1 MAHIVTDTV
10 GMNRPHHVTLD
21 LSFSSLG
28 NDGME
33 KVMSSLLES
42 QRQSGSATD
51 HGETEATLR
60 LSLTSRMNGLTP
72 TAVSM
77 ILQNIMNQQ
86 SDTSATPNGGDGVVV
101 ESATTPDDQA
111 KKESQDGEST
121 NSTDTTSTTTTT
133 TTKVPKLRCGV
144 LDLGW
149 NNFAPDQPGARRM
162 FANLRKLVEE
172 RDACPTVLR
181 LDRCGLGPAAC
192 RSIGKGIMN
201 RYAKSKTDAAD
212 TTLPPTPPLS
222 LYLCGNT
229 DIGDGGVAAI
239 AAGIRSCP
247 KGTVVLDVLDLSSC
261 GVSNT
266 GAEALALALES
277 NPDSVRHLILSNN
290 DIGDD
295 GVSSIFVALSDGM
308 GVSGL
313 DNSNSK
319 KGVRSLVPMDEIV
332 LDNNPNIGNAGASA
346 AAKAFGKGV
355 VRHLSLRSCAVQADG
370 MEAFGI
376 ALKTLGGVNHSEDN
390 PIEFHLDL
398 SGNPIGVLH
407 KKKKGGKYSASALKS
422 KATATTVSY
431 MNFIG
436 KKVQSGLKDV
446 GLDGIANFAATD
458 ESDDDEE
465 ARMAAGDASSSG
477 PSFQDETDP
486 AKARCGAKS
495 FASSIIDH
503 NNADNDDEGDQTTRS
518 IGQTLMCRMGMRH
531 TFLDQSAAD
540 AIAASITH
548 LKQQS
553 GLDLVIDAKLNS
565 VLEDEMVAAL
575 KGEDDGT
582 LEDMAERHTEAMDV
596 LYDAEQRAAAAA
608 RAARRRHA
616 PVMGSSTGYD
626 EDDEEYD
633 EDDRFGG
640 FDHGRSRRGDR
651 DHFSHSDYDGAAD
664 GYDDDEY

>member
-1 MAHIVTDTV
+1 MDSRCVTITRSSNTHLSTSPSSTGRSTGRSIDRSIRQPTSQTTTHNRQPITIMIMSVRSVSPTFPSQWWRLCLCLCFGCWLCALPIAHASTSTTLDLSYKPYLDGSTMAHIVTDTV

-239 AAGIRSCP
+239 AAG
-247 KGTVVLDVLDLSSC
+247 
-261 GVSNT
+261 
-266 GAEALALALES
+266 
-277 NPDSVRHLILSNN
+277 
-290 DIGDD
+290 
-295 GVSSIFVALSDGM
+295 
-308 GVSGL
+308 
-313 DNSNSK
+313 
-319 KGVRSLVPMDEIV
+319 
-332 LDNNPNIGNAGASA
+332 
-346 AAKAFGKGV
+346 
-355 VRHLSLRSCAVQADG
+355 
-370 MEAFGI
+370 
-376 ALKTLGGVNHSEDN
+376 LGCCCYC
-390 PIEFHLDL
+390 F
-398 SGNPIGVLH
+398 
-407 KKKKGGKYSASALKS
+407 
-422 KATATTVSY
+422 
-431 MNFIG
+431 
-436 KKVQSGLKDV
+436 
-446 GLDGIANFAATD
+446 
-458 ESDDDEE
+458 
-465 ARMAAGDASSSG
+465 
-477 PSFQDETDP
+477 
-486 AKARCGAKS
+486 C
-495 FASSIIDH
+495 
-503 NNADNDDEGDQTTRS
+503 
-518 IGQTLMCRMGMRH
+518 
-531 TFLDQSAAD
+531 
-540 AIAASITH
+540 
-548 LKQQS
+548 
-553 GLDLVIDAKLNS
+553 
-565 VLEDEMVAAL
+565 
-575 KGEDDGT
+575 
-582 LEDMAERHTEAMDV
+582 
-596 LYDAEQRAAAAA
+596 
-608 RAARRRHA
+608 
-616 PVMGSSTGYD
+616 
-626 EDDEEYD
+626 
-633 EDDRFGG
+633 
-640 FDHGRSRRGDR
+640 
-651 DHFSHSDYDGAAD
+651 
-664 GYDDDEY
+664 